1 MSRYTN
7 RPAHTGYD
15 MCPDECDAEVIANI
29 ERKQVGLPTRK
40 NKGNGKAAIKPKLL
54 LDQDHLTSKGYFVN
68 SHLLL
73 LPTGQE
79 MPLALR
85 RIFNHHPFQ
94 SKLVR
99 TSWNPISD
107 EELNDMFPEHD
118 IFWLCESDYL
128 PAELVKAIVQAAS
141 GEMGKPKREITN
153 EIILG

>member
-7 RPAHTGYD
+7 RPARTGYD

-29 ERKQVGLPTRK
+29 ERKQAGAPTRK
-40 NKGNGKAAIKPKLL
+40 PKGNSKATIKPKLL

-73 LPTGQE
+73 LPAGQE

-85 RIFNHHPFQ
+85 RIFIHHPFQ
-94 SKLVR
+94 PKLVR

-107 EELNDMFPEHD
+107 EELNDMFPEYD

-128 PAELVKAIVQAAS
+128 PAELVKTIVQAAN
-141 GEMGKPKREITN
+141 GDMGKPKREIAN
-153 EIILG
+153 EIVLG